1 MTQLCLYLKLTVLT
15 RSLKL
20 DSRFLKTLLE
30 SLPFDPSHNAKKLEA
45 CVAEWL
51 TPQTL
56 TLKVWGFKSRPSCCF
71 LTQGALLHF
80 VSLHPAV

>member
-15 RSLKL
+15 RSSKL
-20 DSRFLKTLLE
+20 DSHFLKTI

-56 TLKVWGFKSRPSCCF
+56 KNYLKVWGFKSRPSCCF